1 MASQKLPILVLA
13 GVGAGGGT
21 GAATAKLFAKSGYR
35 VALIARSVDSLKSV
49 SNSLNAEGGKT
60 APFPVEAYTQKNME
74 SVFSSIKQTWP
85 DAEIRVTIF
94 NAGKGVFKPFL
105 ETTEQEMQ
113 ESVDTNVVGAF
124 AFARESI
131 LTFQDLQTDEQGKK
145 GTLIFTG
152 ATAGIRGN
160 VTTSAFSAGK
170 HGLRALSQSLAK
182 EFGKQHI
189 HVAHA
194 IIDGVILTTQSKQ
207 YVSKEKQE
215 NPAGMLSPDSIAK
228 AYLYL
233 TTQDQ
238 SAFTWELDLRPA
250 EEKW

>member
-1 MASQKLPILVLA
+1 MASQKLPILVVA

-21 GAATAKLFAKSGYR
+21 GAATAHVFSRSGYR
-35 VALIARSVDSLKSV
+35 VALLGRSADRLKPLTESLK
-49 SNSLNAEGGKT
+49 AEGGNV
-60 APFPVEAYTQKNME
+60 APFAIESYTQDSIQ

-85 DAEIRVTIF
+85 DGEIRVAVW
-94 NAGKGVFKPFL
+94 NAGLGIWKPFL
-105 ETTEQEMQ
+105 DMTEAEVR
-113 ESVDTNVVGAF
+113 ESVDTNIVAPF
-124 AFARESI
+124 AFARAAI
-131 LTFQDLQTDEQGKK
+131 LAFKDLNLDSRGKR

-152 ATAGIRGN
+152 ATASIRGN
-160 VTTSAFSAGK
+160 TTTSGFSAGK

-189 HVAHA
+189 HVAHS
-194 IIDGVILTTQSKQ
+194 IIDGGILTDRAKNYMPSEK
-207 YVSKEKQE
+207 VS
-215 NPAGMLSPDSIAK
+215 NPAAVLNPESIAN

-233 TTQDQ
+233 ANQDQ

>member
-1 MASQKLPILVLA
+1 MVVA
-13 GVGAGGGT
+13 GVGVGGGT
-21 GAATAKLFAKSGYR
+21 GAATAKLFANSGYR
-35 VALIARSVDSLKSV
+35 VALIARNAESLKSV
-49 SNSLNAEGGKT
+49 SDSLNADGGKT
-60 APFPVEAYTQKNME
+60 APFPVEAYTQKHIK

-85 DAEIRVTIF
+85 DAEIRVTVF

-105 ETTEQEMQ
+105 ETTEEEIQ
-113 ESVDTNVVGAF
+113 ESVDVNIVGAF

-131 LTFQDLQTDEQGKK
+131 LAFQDLQTDDQGKK

-152 ATAGIRGN
+152 ATAAIRGN
-160 VTTSAFSAGK
+160 VLTSAFSAGK

-182 EFGKQHI
+182 EFGKQRI

-194 IIDGVILTTQSKQ
+194 IIDGGIKTDQSKN
-207 YVSKEKQE
+207 YISAERLA
-215 NPAGMLSPDSIAK
+215 NPAGMLGPESIAK

-233 TTQDQ
+233 AKQDQ